1 MEVINKIT
9 DISKAYRCTVVLPD
23 GNGMPFKFDSEISDE
38 EVVAYA
44 QSVLDRQEQAKVEE
58 QARIDYENSAEYKV
72 LQLQAQLDEL
82 KSAILNNPE

>member
-1 MEVINKIT
+1 MEVINKII

-23 GNGMPFKFDSEISDE
+23 GNGMPLKFDSEISDE
-38 EVVAYA
+38 EVLAYV

-72 LQLQAQLDEL
+72 LQLQLELDAL
-82 KSAILNNPE
+82 KSELNING